1 MKDSIDKKDQKVVE
15 ECLNGG
21 KTGGKHA
28 KNKVAQEEKM
38 QDDGLD
44 KKESMVRSPMDLNA
58 DVRAKVPST
67 DMKPAPTETRNTGS
81 NKRSNQ

>member
-21 KTGGKHA
+21 KTGKHA
-28 KNKVAQEEKM
+28 ENKVAQGEKM

-44 KKESMVRSPMDLNA
+44 KKESTVRLPMDLNA
-58 DVRAKVPST
+58 DVGPKVPST
-67 DMKPAPTETRNTGS
+67 DMKPAPMETRNAAS